1 MPSMSFRIAKAAE
14 RVSSLLMLNGYSPV
28 GYQRFLFNKVAPHF
42 AKKVGGVR
50 SEPAQ
55 IPGIHAEWLVP
66 EGSSSDRALL
76 YLHGGGY
83 VIGSIES
90 HRNLASQ
97 IAAAAGCRALIIDY
111 RLAPENR
118 FPAAVEDAVS
128 SYRWLVLQGYEPA
141 KTAIAGDSAGGG
153 LTAAALVS
161 LRDSGDPLP
170 AAAML
175 LSPWTDLEV
184 SGESCRTVGWRDP
197 LVSRGILRNYARCYV
212 GTADPRGPLASPI
225 HADLKGL
232 PPLCIHVGTCEV
244 LLDDARRL
252 AERARQDGVEVD
264 LFVCDG
270 MIHVWQFLSPLVPE
284 GREAIEKLGEFYKAR
299 IKD

>member
-1 MPSMSFRIAKAAE
+1 MPSVNFRIAKAAE
-14 RVSSLLMLNGYSPV
+14 RVISLLMLNGYSPV
-28 GYQRFLFNKVAPHF
+28 KYQRFLFSKVAPRF
-42 AKKVGGVR
+42 AVKVGGVR
-50 SEPAQ
+50 SELAD
-55 IPGIHAEWLVP
+55 IPGIRAEWLIP
-66 EGSSSDRALL
+66 EGSRSDCALL

-83 VIGSIES
+83 VIGSIDS

-97 IAAAAGCRALIIDY
+97 IAAASGCRALIVEY

-118 FPAAVEDAVS
+118 FPAAVDDAAV
-128 SYRWLVLQGYEPA
+128 SYRWLIAQGYEPA

-153 LTAAALVS
+153 LTAAVLVS

-184 SGESCRTVGWRDP
+184 SGESCRTIGWRDP
-197 LVSRGILRNYARCYV
+197 LVSKGILKNYARSYL
-212 GTADPRGPLASPI
+212 GTMDPRDPLASPI
-225 HADLKGL
+225 YADLKGL

-252 AERARQDGVEVD
+252 AERARQEGVEVE
-264 LFVCDG
+264 LFVCED
-270 MIHVWQFLSPLVPE
+270 MIHVWQFLSPIVPE
-284 GREAIEKLGEFYKAR
+284 SREAIEKLGSFFRAN
-299 IKD
+299 IDA